1 MKRVI
6 AFIFSSLSWCFLASV
21 CIASVEALGYFSTN
35 GADAAPPLATVVLN
49 FSNTTLV
56 LLAAA
61 LAVWLALWF
70 FVVWLGGVRSG
81 MAFFFLFLFAA
92 IFGYLVV
99 VLDVLLTYD
108 AKYTTYW
115 AVLMRY
121 FGWFALVLAVVVS
134 LVAGKILRR
143 FRPLNLTPRGMT
155 MLALFL
161 LGSVSAVWARGARFA
176 DTSGNVYWGIFF
188 FAITVFLAFFWW
200 FGRSPRRLGFSLA
213 AFIIVVLAPALISLM
228 KMASSGQATV
238 MESSIGRPP
247 KHIILVTVDTLR
259 KDALGLYNGDP
270 ESSPSMDRFARNAS
284 VFTQAYSAAPWTY
297 PSVTSILTGLP
308 PRVHNL
314 IDGKSALSEKVPTM
328 AEALD
333 AAGYFTAASGLNAM
347 LLPRSKLD
355 RGFQDYH
362 WFPEENVR
370 LDNFGV
376 GLTHNLLNLLGS
388 KKPDASGLT
397 DYAIQWMKKNAERD
411 FFFWLHYFDPHMPY
425 GPPDSYQPENPAYI
439 KLGAQFKET
448 RAARMGST
456 ARTAEERSWIRAL
469 YAGEVRYVD
478 AQVGRFFEAL
488 RKLEIYDDALI
499 LFTSDH
505 GEELW
510 DHDRFEHGHT
520 LYNELVQIPFM
531 VKLPGNNPGRVIET
545 PVSNQAIMPTILEFC
560 GVTAPAQEHLLPSL
574 MPLINGIDG
583 GYVEG
588 PVYIGASLFHDRCE
602 GVVFDGTKYIRGT
615 LSGHEQLYSLKTDP
629 EERYSLV
636 VQDPVALEKGRQL
649 LKDAQAVDS
658 AATEKLGIIHGER
671 DSLDQEAVRSLEALG
686 YL

>member
-1 MKRVI
+1 M
-6 AFIFSSLSWCFLASV
+6 
-21 CIASVEALGYFSTN
+21 
-35 GADAAPPLATVVLN
+35 
-49 FSNTTLV
+49 V

-61 LAVWLALWF
+61 LMVWFALWF
-70 FVVWLGGVRSG
+70 FVVWLGGVRPG
-81 MAFFFLFLFAA
+81 MALFFMFLFAA
-92 IFGYLVV
+92 VFGYLVV

-134 LVAGKILRR
+134 LIVGKILRR

-155 MLALFL
+155 MLAVFL
-161 LGSVSAVWARGARFA
+161 SGSVLAVWARGSRFI
-176 DTSGNVYWGIFF
+176 DTSGNMYWGIFF
-188 FAITVFLAFFWW
+188 LGVAVFFAFFWW
-200 FGRSPRRLGFSLA
+200 FGRSPRRLGFFLA
-213 AFIIVVLAPALISLM
+213 AFIAVVLAPAVFSLAQM
-228 KMASSGQATV
+228 HASRATTV
-238 MESSIGRPP
+238 MESSSGRPP
-247 KHIILVTVDTLR
+247 KRIILVTVDTLR
-259 KDALGLYNGDP
+259 KDALGLYNGDA
-270 ESSPSMDRFARNAS
+270 ECSPSLDLFSRDAA
-284 VFTQAYSAAPWTY
+284 VFTKAYSAAPWTY
-297 PSVTSILTGLP
+297 PSVASILTGLP

-314 IDGKSALSEKVPTM
+314 IDGKSALPEKVPTM

-333 AAGYFTAASGLNAM
+333 AGGYFTAASGLNSM

-355 RGFQDYH
+355 RGFKDYH
-362 WFPEENVR
+362 WFPEQNAW

-388 KKPDASGLT
+388 KKPDAAGLT
-397 DYAIQWMKKNAERD
+397 DYAVQWMKKNSDKD

-425 GPPDSYQPENPAYI
+425 GPPDAYQPENPAYK
-439 KLGAQFKET
+439 KLGTQFKET
-448 RAARMGST
+448 RAARMGSA
-456 ARTAEERSWIRAL
+456 ARSAEERAWIRAL

-488 RKLEIYDDALI
+488 RKLGIYDDALI

-531 VKLPGNNPGRVIET
+531 VKLPGNNPGRTIEI

-560 GVTAPAQEHLLPSL
+560 GVPAPAQEHLLPSL
-574 MPLINGIDG
+574 MPLINGVDG
-583 GYVEG
+583 GYIER

-602 GVVFDGTKYIRGT
+602 GVVFDGAKYIRGT
-615 LSGHEQLYSLKTDP
+615 LSGHEQLYNLNSDP
-629 EERYSLV
+629 GEHYSLV
-636 VQDPVALEKGRQL
+636 VQDPVTLEKGRQL
-649 LKDAQAVDS
+649 LKDAEAVDA